1 MNNEKNPN
9 NETMTVLVV
18 EDEVL
23 LSMEISMK
31 LKELGYNVCPMVSD
45 GNEALSMVPQYSPD
59 VAILDISI
67 SGDMDGVTL
76 ANTLY
81 QEYDIPII
89 FMSGYAKNDMMKLI
103 GDIPFLDYLNKP
115 IRFEELSKSLEKLKN
130 K

>member
-31 LKELGYNVCPMVSD
+31 LKQLGYNVCPMVSD
-45 GNEALSMVPQYSPD
+45 GNETLSMVPHYSPD

-115 IRFEELSKSLEKLKN
+115 ILFEELSKSLEKLKN